1 MRGRWYMEL
10 GEQLQKL
17 REQKNMSREE
27 LAQEMNV
34 SRQAVYKWENNKGYP
49 DIENLIKLSDL
60 YNITL
65 DELIKGDHSFQKKIV
80 IDKKKNNIE
89 DLSDP
94 GFLVG
99 IILVFVGLFLDLG
112 TFSAGI
118 TILGFLTMFLYED
131 FKKMLWTIKK
141 DFKQEK

>member
-65 DELIKGDHSFQKKIV
+65 DKLIKDDHSFQKKIV

-94 GFLVG
+94 GFLIG

-118 TILGFLTMFLYED
+118 TILGFLTMFLYDD
-131 FKKMLWTIKK
+131 FKKMFWTIKK
-141 DFKQEK
+141 DFKKEK

>member
-1 MRGRWYMEL
+1 MEL

-49 DIENLIKLSDL
+49 DIENLIKLSNL

-65 DELIKGDHSFQKKIV
+65 DELIKGDRSFQKKIV
-80 IDKKKNNIE
+80 IEEKKNNID

-118 TILGFLTMFLYED
+118 TILGFLTMFFYKD

>member
-1 MRGRWYMEL
+1 MEL

-49 DIENLIKLSDL
+49 DIENLIKLSNL

-65 DELIKGDHSFQKKIV
+65 DELIKGDRSFQKKIV
-80 IDKKKNNIE
+80 IDEKKNNID
-89 DLSDP
+89 DLSDS

-118 TILGFLTMFLYED
+118 TILGFLTMFFYED

>member
-1 MRGRWYMEL
+1 MEL

-49 DIENLIKLSDL
+49 DIENLIKLSNL

-65 DELIKGDHSFQKKIV
+65 DELIKGDRSFQKKIV
-80 IDKKKNNIE
+80 IDEKKNNID

-118 TILGFLTMFLYED
+118 TILGFLTMFFYED

>member
-1 MRGRWYMEL
+1 MEL

-49 DIENLIKLSDL
+49 DIENLIKLSNL

-65 DELIKGDHSFQKKIV
+65 DELIKGDRSFQEKIV
-80 IDKKKNNIE
+80 IDEKKNNID

-118 TILGFLTMFLYED
+118 TILGFLTMFFYED

>member
-1 MRGRWYMEL
+1 MEL
-10 GEQLQKL
+10 GEHLRKL

-49 DIENLIKLSDL
+49 DIENLIKLSNL

-65 DELIKGDHSFQKKIV
+65 DELIKGDRSFQEKIV
-80 IDKKKNNIE
+80 IDEKKNNID

-94 GFLVG
+94 DFLVG

-118 TILGFLTMFLYED
+118 TILGFLTMFFYED

>member
-1 MRGRWYMEL
+1 MEL

-65 DELIKGDHSFQKKIV
+65 DKLIKDDHSFQKKIV

-94 GFLVG
+94 GFLIG

-131 FKKMLWTIKK
+131 FKKMFWTIKK
-141 DFKQEK
+141 DFKKEK

>member
-1 MRGRWYMEL
+1 MEL

-65 DELIKGDHSFQKKIV
+65 DKLIKDDHSFQKKIV

-94 GFLVG
+94 GFLIG

-118 TILGFLTMFLYED
+118 TILGFLTMFLYDD
-131 FKKMLWTIKK
+131 FKKMFWTIKK
-141 DFKQEK
+141 DFKKEK